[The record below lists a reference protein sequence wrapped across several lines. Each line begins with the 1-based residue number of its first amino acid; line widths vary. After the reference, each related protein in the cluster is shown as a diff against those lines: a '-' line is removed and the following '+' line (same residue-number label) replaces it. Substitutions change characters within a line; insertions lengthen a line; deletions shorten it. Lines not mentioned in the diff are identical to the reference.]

1 VTDLTLVQECEGPD
15 GETLLC
21 WLPNKFSKVVWA
33 QRGDFLIV
41 APQSPDEGNTKISA
55 TISHIL
61 FPEQVLPLSL
71 SSPSPPPSTSSSR
84 PRPSTLNPN
93 HSQADHLRPMA
104 CWPERWAKAA
114 DVEDRPAVERDGED
128 GSGSEGDDDD
138 LFQNTNG
145 MQEDSYEESEEEEE
159 EEEEEEDV

>member
-1 VTDLTLVQECEGPD
+1 MSKVSLCEILAGSKDGAQAQESVCEQARAPRGGAVLPRARGRGVYRAACQVERRKHDGEWDPACPRLTCDVTDLTLVQECEGPD

-61 FPEQVLPLSL
+61 FPEQVSLSPPSLSTSLPTSLFSDLSL
-71 SSPSPPPSTSSSR
+71 DPST
-84 PRPSTLNPN
+84 P
-93 HSQADHLRPMA
+93 
-104 CWPERWAKAA
+104 
-114 DVEDRPAVERDGED
+114 
-128 GSGSEGDDDD
+128 
-138 LFQNTNG
+138 
-145 MQEDSYEESEEEEE
+145 
-159 EEEEEEDV
+159 

>member
-1 VTDLTLVQECEGPD
+1 MQECEGPD

-61 FPEQVLPLSL
+61 FPEQVSL
-71 SSPSPPPSTSSSR
+71 SPPPPSLPPSLPLFSQIF
-84 PRPSTLNPN
+84 PSTP
-93 HSQADHLRPMA
+93 
-104 CWPERWAKAA
+104 
-114 DVEDRPAVERDGED
+114 
-128 GSGSEGDDDD
+128 
-138 LFQNTNG
+138 
-145 MQEDSYEESEEEEE
+145 
-159 EEEEEEDV
+159 